1 MVIRALLLIALLAAT
16 PAATE
21 PPTEVYTTDD
31 HPAGETFEWTVPDGV
46 SLVTI
51 QAAAGNGARVDT
63 KRTGGRGALVT
74 VDIAV
79 SPGQQFEVTLG
90 ANGQATGRG
99 GAGYGTGGKGKV
111 GGGGGG
117 STAVVFGDQ
126 VIALAGGGGGS
137 STGNGVRTGG
147 GGNGGTPKGHKGD
160 IAGGSGGSKGTGG
173 IGVGPWGGPGGTG
186 PHGGGGD
193 VANEAGGGGG
203 AGFGGG
209 GAGGIGGDG
218 GGGGSTGTE
227 GATYSTRDDDYPG
240 GWVGFTYT
248 VASPTPAPSADPLP
262 EQLPKRADLTPIGI
276 GAAILAIGG
285 VSLLIFGRRRS
296 KHGGRRR

>member
-1 MVIRALLLIALLAAT
+1 MVIRALLLTALIAAS
-16 PAATE
+16 PAATDA
-21 PPTEVYTTDD
+21 PTELFTTDD
-31 HPAGETFEWTVPDGV
+31 HPAGETFEWTVPEGV
-46 SLVTI
+46 SLVTL

-63 KRTGGRGALVT
+63 KRSGGRGAVVT

-79 SPGQQFEVTLG
+79 SPGQLFEITLG
-90 ANGQATGRG
+90 ADGRSNGKG
-99 GAGYGTGGKGKV
+99 GAGYGTGGNGKV

-117 STAVVFGDQ
+117 STAVIFEDQ
-126 VIALAGGGGGS
+126 TIALAGGGGGS

-147 GGNGGTPKGHKGD
+147 GGDGGTPKGAKGD
-160 IAGGSGGSKGTGG
+160 LAGGAGGSKGKGG

-218 GGGGSTGTE
+218 GGGGSTGTD
-227 GATYSTRDDDYPG
+227 GATYSTRDDDIDG
-240 GWVGFTYT
+240 GWVALTYD
-248 VASPTPAPSADPLP
+248 VASPTPVPTTEPQAPEPVS
-262 EQLPKRADLTPIGI
+262 RADLTPIGI
-276 GAAILAIGG
+276 GAAVLAVGGIL
-285 VSLLIFGRRRS
+285 LLVFGRR
-296 KHGGRRR
+296 GRRRR